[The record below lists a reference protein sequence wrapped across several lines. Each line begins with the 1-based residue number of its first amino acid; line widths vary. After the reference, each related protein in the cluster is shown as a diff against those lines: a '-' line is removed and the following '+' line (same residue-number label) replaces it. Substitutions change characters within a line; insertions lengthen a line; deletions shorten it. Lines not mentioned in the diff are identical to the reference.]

1 MKKLK
6 VILSIIFAILLSG
19 CSKSYII
26 DTSINNIEKMVNNKE
41 SFVLYIGSKD
51 CHNCTNFTPKIEDVA
66 NEYEIKIYY
75 IDTYDISDED
85 YNRLFKI
92 VNYNGTPTLAFI
104 TDGEDPGTQ
113 THLVGNVSIDKIK
126 SAFKNN
132 GYIK

>member
-1 MKKLK
+1 MKKIGI
-6 VILSIIFAILLSG
+6 ILVLVFTIILCG

-26 DTSINNIEKMVNNKE
+26 NSSIDDIEKMVDNKE

-51 CHNCTNFTPKIEDVA
+51 CHNCTNFTPKLEDII
-66 NEYEIKIYY
+66 NEYEINVYY
-75 IDTYDISDED
+75 IDTYNISDED

-92 VNYNGTPTLAFI
+92 VNYSGTPTVAFI
-104 TDGEDPGTQ
+104 SSGEDPGTQ
-113 THLVGNVSIDKIK
+113 THIVGDVDSDKIK